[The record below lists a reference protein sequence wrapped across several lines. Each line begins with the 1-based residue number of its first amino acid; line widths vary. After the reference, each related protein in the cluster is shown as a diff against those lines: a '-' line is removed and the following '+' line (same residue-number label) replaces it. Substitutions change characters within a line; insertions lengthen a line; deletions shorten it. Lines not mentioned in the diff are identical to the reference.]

1 MKFTKK
7 AILAVLLIGVC
18 VFGGCAINIEATPSI
33 PIPTNTP
40 EETLKPV
47 QPVEYVYV
55 LNTTKETTIQSY
67 EARNQY
73 GSLVKLRLDFSNS
86 DEYGTDE
93 IRKVLTNLLGDIKD
107 GQYASDEMFLDFTN
121 TARGDKVLFND
132 KYPLPHMTDLCDV
145 CQDFG
150 YPELVAMAVKNGA
163 ISSLDGIYV
172 KQDVELLYLTDE
184 QYDKIVAS
192 DLCLGI
198 KRYSDYIGKK
208 KDSSIY
214 SYDTKLFSNRVW
226 VQPYDGFYT
235 ELYKKYNATYFRN
248 WYDQY
253 VTPYIAD

>member
-1 MKFTKK
+1 MKFTKN
-7 AILAVLLIGVC
+7 AILAVLLFVVC
-18 VFGGCAINIEATPSI
+18 VFSGCAINTEATPSL

-40 EETLKPV
+40 EETLQPV
-47 QPVEYVYV
+47 QPEYVYV
-55 LNTTKETTIQSY
+55 LNTMKETTIQSY

-93 IRKVLTNLLGDIKD
+93 IRKVLTNLLGNIKD
-107 GQYASDEMFLDFTN
+107 EQYASDEMFLDFTN

-150 YPELVAMAVKNGA
+150 YPKLVTMAVQNDA
-163 ISSLDGIYV
+163 VPSLDGIYV

-198 KRYSDYIGKK
+198 KRYSDYVGE

-214 SYDTKLFSNRVW
+214 SYDTVLFNNRVW

-235 ELYKKYNATYFRN
+235 NLYKKYNATYFQK
-248 WYDQY
+248 WYNQY
-253 VTPYIAD
+253 VTPYIVE